1 MPTYHSISWNW
12 QKWHLHLKILWGL
25 KSTCWTGVRTQRSWR
40 HLTRDQAENH
50 QSRSSNFSLAPR
62 PPRPSKVKT
71 REHPQTFIDVLIT
84 RKDWATFSWFACP
97 RHVGV
102 ISLSFFCC
110 CWRKSVCRTNCH
122 LFFPIFNCWNWCH
135 YITVPSSVVWKVSN
149 KCVKMA
155 RNQISS
161 NIRKRKLKLTQ

>member
-50 QSRSSNFSLAPR
+50 QSRSSNFSLVPR

-84 RKDWATFSWFACP
+84 RKDWATFSWFAYT
-97 RHVGV
+97 RRVGV
-102 ISLSFFCC
+102 ISLFF
-110 CWRKSVCRTNCH
+110 VVVVDENQFVGVTVT
-122 LFFPIFNCWNWCH
+122 FFS
-135 YITVPSSVVWKVSN
+135 PSSIVEIDVTTSPSRPLL
-149 KCVKMA
+149 CE
-155 RNQISS
+155 R
-161 NIRKRKLKLTQ
+161 

>member
-40 HLTRDQAENH
+40 HLTRDEAENH

-84 RKDWATFSWFACP
+84 RKDWATFSWFAYP
-97 RHVGV
+97 RRVGV
-102 ISLSFFCC
+102 IL
-110 CWRKSVCRTNCH
+110 
-122 LFFPIFNCWNWCH
+122 LFFFVVVDENQFVGV
-135 YITVPSSVVWKVSN
+135 TVTFFSPSSIVEIDVTTSPSPPLL
-149 KCVKMA
+149 CE
-155 RNQISS
+155 R
-161 NIRKRKLKLTQ
+161 